1 MGIFDFLKDVG
12 EKLTGRDDERNEAA
26 EEAAMEG
33 AIVRHVK
40 QLGLE
45 PDAFRVDYDDGTA
58 TLHGTVATQAAKERI
73 ILAAGNVNGVS
84 RVDDR
89 LMVKAPAPEAT
100 FYTVKSGDT
109 LSKIAREHYGDAG
122 RYPEIFEA
130 NKPMLKDPDKI
141 YPGQVLRI
149 PVTASADA

>member
-12 EKLTGRDDERNEAA
+12 EKLTGREDTKEVDG
-26 EEAAMEG
+26 AAMET
-33 AIVRHVK
+33 AIARHVTE
-40 QLGLE
+40 LGLE
-45 PDAFRVDYDDGTA
+45 PEAFRVSYADGTA

-84 RVDDR
+84 RIDDR

-109 LSKIAREHYGDAG
+109 LSKIARQHYGDAG

-149 PVTASADA
+149 PVSASADA

>member
-12 EKLTGRDDERNEAA
+12 EKLTGRDEKDEKDD
-26 EEAAMEG
+26 AAMES
-33 AIVRHVK
+33 AIARHVK
-40 QLGLE
+40 ELGLE
-45 PDAFRVDYDDGTA
+45 PEAFRVSYQAGTA

-73 ILAAGNVNGVS
+73 ILAAGNVHGVS
-84 RVDDR
+84 RIDDR
-89 LMVKAPAPEAT
+89 LTVKAPAPEAT

-141 YPGQVLRI
+141 YPGQVLRL
-149 PVTASADA
+149 PVAASADA

>member
-12 EKLTGRDDERNEAA
+12 EKVTGSDKKAAADDK
-26 EEAAMEG
+26 AMEG
-33 AIVRHVK
+33 AIARHV
-40 QLGLE
+40 QGLGLR
-45 PDAFRVDYDDGTA
+45 PDDFRVAFDDGTA
-58 TLHGTVATQAAKERI
+58 TINGTVATQAVRERV
-73 ILAAGNVNGVS
+73 ILAAGNVHGVS

-89 LMVKAPAPEAT
+89 LTVKAPAPEGK
-100 FYTVKSGDT
+100 FHTVKSGDT

-149 PVTASADA
+149 PLSASPDA

>member
-12 EKLTGRDDERNEAA
+12 EKLTGSEKREEAN
-26 EEAAMEG
+26 EAAMEG
-33 AIVRHVK
+33 AIARHVID
-40 QLGLE
+40 LGLK
-45 PDAFRVDYDDGTA
+45 PDDFRVDFDDGKA
-58 TLHGTVATQAAKERI
+58 TLHGTVATQAARERI

-89 LMVKAPAPEAT
+89 LTVKAPAPEAT

-109 LSKIAREHYGDAG
+109 LSKIAREHYGEAG

-149 PVTASADA
+149 PVSASPDA